1 MTQIKKV
8 AIIAG
13 QLVVGGAER
22 QLYFWLSHLDRRLFQ
37 PIVITLHPGHN
48 DYWEKP
54 IEDLGILLY
63 KIPSRKNKLFRLLDI
78 AKILNVYRPHL
89 IHAWHLFASPY
100 AGLLAKPL
108 GAKSL
113 GSLRDSFRRFY
124 KNPLSGLLTLSFV
137 NAILVNSYAASE
149 KLRLIKFR
157 INQKVYTVQNAVE
170 ENPIQRN
177 FLSEDLKKFKDI
189 NRDITWIL
197 SVGRLDPKKRFDLLL
212 RIIALLRQ
220 ESNDFHF
227 VLMGDGQERENL
239 EKLAEDLKIT
249 DCITFAGEVQDA
261 TRWMGAFD
269 IFCFTSLDEGLPN
282 VVMEAA
288 VASIPIV
295 SWRVPFMEELL
306 KGGEEAYLV
315 EKYDFLGFK
324 NALIKLMH
332 SPSLRNQIGH
342 AAHQHIL
349 EEFSIDRYVERMT
362 TVYQELTS
370 RTK

>member
-1 MTQIKKV
+1 MTRIKKV

-22 QLYFWLSHLDRRLFQ
+22 QLYIWLSHLDRELFQ

-54 IEDLGILLY
+54 IEELEIPLY
-63 KIPSRKNKLFRLLDI
+63 KIPSRKNKLCRLIDI

-113 GSLRDSFRRFY
+113 GSLRGSFRGFY
-124 KNPLSGLLTLSFV
+124 KNPLSGLLTLSLV
-137 NAILVNSYAASE
+137 NAILVNSYAASD
-149 KLRLIKFR
+149 KLRRIKFR
-157 INQKVYTVQNAVE
+157 NTQKVYTVQNAVE
-170 ENPIQRN
+170 ENPLNRN
-177 FLSEDLKKFKDI
+177 FHSEDLNKFKDI
-189 NRDITWIL
+189 KRDITWIL

-212 RIIALLRQ
+212 RIIALLKK

-227 VLMGDGQERENL
+227 VLMGDGQERLNL
-239 EKLAEDLKIT
+239 EKLALDLNIT
-249 DCITFAGEVQDA
+249 DCVTFAGEVPDA
-261 TRWMGAFD
+261 ISWMGAFD

-288 VASIPIV
+288 VAGIPIV
-295 SWRVPFMEELL
+295 SWRVAFMEELL
-306 KGGEEAYLV
+306 KAGEEAYLV
-315 EKYDFLGFK
+315 ETNDFLGFK
-324 NALIKLMH
+324 NALIELMH
-332 SPSLRNQIGH
+332 SPSLRTQIGH
-342 AAHQHIL
+342 AAQHHVL
-349 EEFSIDRYVERMT
+349 EEFSIDRFVERMT
-362 TVYQELTS
+362 TVYQELLS
-370 RTK
+370 RST